1 MLAKRELK
9 RREKSGYPRKNLIK
23 GSEALLSKQQNIS
36 SAQIEGISLF
46 NEDANSNDDFED
58 DSMPGVSIGNMAV
71 NNQFQGFL
79 VEQIFKNRPSNANP
93 KGRNN
98 YIIGIIEEP
107 DDF

>member
-1 MLAKRELK
+1 VKAKRELK
-9 RREKSGYPRKNLIK
+9 RREESGYPRSNLIK
-23 GSEALLSKQQNIS
+23 GSEALLSEQQNIS

-46 NEDANSNDDFED
+46 NEDANSNDNFED
-58 DSMPGVSIGNMAV
+58 DSMPDVSIGNMAA

-79 VEQIFKNRPSNANP
+79 VEQIFKHRTSNANP

>member
-1 MLAKRELK
+1 
-9 RREKSGYPRKNLIK
+9 
-23 GSEALLSKQQNIS
+23 
-36 SAQIEGISLF
+36 
-46 NEDANSNDDFED
+46 
-58 DSMPGVSIGNMAV
+58 MPDVSIGNMAA

-79 VEQIFKNRPSNANP
+79 VEQIFKHRTSNANP